1 MASRFSTSAFRDRW
15 AQHLKRFNGVLLVIL
30 LLALLL
36 RLQELTRLP
45 IFHDE
50 ALYLHWAQQT
60 ARKHDLTIALSE
72 AVSTFQVWLLAG
84 VYHLSPSALWLG
96 RFVSASA
103 GFLTTALC
111 YAIARQIYARKDVA
125 AIAALL
131 YALLPLAVF
140 HDGLAQNDSLL
151 TLFLAVFLWQ
161 SVSWARRGGILAPIL
176 LIVSFGLAFLTKRSA
191 ALWIPVPML
200 TMIML
205 GHKTQLK
212 TRGLQLV
219 GLMIGFLLIV
229 GGVVWL
235 AQNSI
240 GQIGQQTSFL
250 RPNDLLSLWHTN
262 TTLLG
267 EWFYRYLTGG
277 GLGVLLVSLIG
288 AAWRRKRHTLLLAF
302 VAVLPTAIFTA
313 ISVRW
318 YPRYLAPIS
327 VPMVLLMAEGI
338 VLLNKWGAELC
349 ARLVKS
355 KYTGALLTG
364 IVGVVVLLPM
374 ILFAGS
380 LATDPTT
387 VALPAIDRWQ
397 YVSGWPAGYGL
408 PEAAAY
414 LASIATPTRPIY
426 VWCNS
431 RSIPPRYGL
440 RHYLPKSDFLS
451 YKTFNTAS
459 DSWTEIEHKL
469 DEAARQRAV
478 YIVLNLPYEKGVPD
492 PATLPRLRRV
502 IAFPKPGGESA
513 IAIYQWLL
521 PSGESSLWPACR
533 CLRQGGAK
541 DFSPL
546 PVHRQGQGGG
556 SPGAAPR
563 PPAPQS
569 THGIGDG

>member
-1 MASRFSTSAFRDRW
+1 MASRFSTSALRDRW

-60 ARKHDLTIALSE
+60 AKKHDLGIALGEVS
-72 AVSTFQVWLLAG
+72 VSTFQVWLLAG
-84 VYHLSPSALWLG
+84 LYNLAPSALWLG
-96 RFVSASA
+96 RFVSATA
-103 GFLTTALC
+103 GFLTTTLC

-125 AIAALL
+125 AVAALL

-140 HDGLAQNDSLL
+140 HDRLAQNDGLL
-151 TLFLAVFLWQ
+151 TLFLAIFLWQ
-161 SVSWARRGGILAPIL
+161 SISWVRHGGILGAII

-191 ALWIPVPML
+191 ALWIPVPIL
-200 TMIML
+200 AVIIL
-205 GHKTQLK
+205 GNRARLK
-212 TRGLQLV
+212 TLSLHLL
-219 GLMIGFLLIV
+219 GLMTGFLLIA
-229 GGVVWL
+229 GLVVWL
-235 AQNSI
+235 ARNSVS
-240 GQIGQQTSFL
+240 QIAQQTLFL
-250 RPNDLLSLWHTN
+250 RPNDLLSLWYTN
-262 TTLLG
+262 TTLVG

-277 GLGVLLVSLIG
+277 GIWVLLVSLIN
-288 AAWRRKRHTLLLAF
+288 AAWRRERHTLLLAII
-302 VAVLPTAIFTA
+302 AVLPTTIFTA

-327 VPMVLLMAEGI
+327 VPVVLLMAEGI
-338 VLLNKWGAELC
+338 VLLNNWGAELC
-349 ARLVKS
+349 VRLVKS
-355 KYTGALLTG
+355 KRVSALLVG
-364 IVGVVVLLPM
+364 IVGSAVLLPM
-374 ILFAGS
+374 MLFAGS

-414 LASIATPTRPIY
+414 LASIATPTTPIY

-451 YKTFNTAS
+451 YRTFNTAT
-459 DSWTEIEHKL
+459 DSWTEIEHEF

-478 YIVLNLPYEKGVPD
+478 YIVLNLPYEKGVPEL
-492 PATLPRLRRV
+492 ATLPRLRRV
-502 IAFPKPGGESA
+502 IAFPKPGGESE
-513 IAIYQWLL
+513 IAIYRWLL
-521 PSGESSLWPACR
+521 PGEES
-533 CLRQGGAK
+533 Q
-541 DFSPL
+541 F
-546 PVHRQGQGGG
+546 
-556 SPGAAPR
+556 
-563 PPAPQS
+563 
-569 THGIGDG
+569 